1 MNLSAELLSPAWI
14 LILSAGYA
22 ISIGLALWQ
31 APWEELLVDPS
42 RQHRLGLVAL
52 GLMLLWWMR
61 AGITAGLG
69 VHFLGMTAATLI
81 LGWPLALLAGLVPVV
96 AAAATGLEAWAT
108 IGVVGALTAALP
120 VFVTTLIHRLLS
132 RFLPEN
138 PFVDLLGAAFL
149 GGVVAGLAARGAI
162 VALLLLSQ
170 ARPPAVIIDQAWVI
184 VALTALPEGVVNGM
198 IVSLLFAW
206 NPDWLDGLR

>member
-1 MNLSAELLSPAWI
+1 MNLSPELLPHGWTV
-14 LILSAGYA
+14 LLSIAYA
-22 ISIGLALWQ
+22 LSLALAAWQ
-31 APWEELLVDPS
+31 APWEELLLDPP

-81 LGWPLALLAGLVPVV
+81 VGWPLALLAGLVPVLG
-96 AAAATGLEAWAT
+96 AAAVGLEPWSMV
-108 IGVVGALTAALP
+108 GVSGALTAALP
-120 VFVTTLIHRLLS
+120 VFVTAAIHRLLG

-149 GGVVAGLAARGAI
+149 GGVIAALVARGAT
-162 VALLLLSQ
+162 VALLIASD
-170 ARPPAVIIDQAWVI
+170 ARATDLVLDQGWVI
-184 VALTALPEGVVNGM
+184 VVLTALPEGVVNGM